1 MPFSVAWSKMWHDDG
16 SIVAALVNCNSS
28 CLSVRACVSSSS
40 SLVATW
46 PDDVSPSVLPDA
58 VAVLI
63 LMHAQRSGAVDT
75 MPGGSILTV
84 SPPTNNRPLQHVV
97 KSKRTTLG
105 RHCQCTLTLPL
116 DIAIGTAAVGELL
129 HHNVYQNKFD
139 VRQPHLRPLT
149 LHKQNNKHVGQK
161 MNG

>member
-58 VAVLI
+58 VAVVLI

-97 KSKRTTLG
+97 KSKSATLG
-105 RHCQCTLTLPL
+105 RHCQCALTLPL
-116 DIAIGTAAVGELL
+116 DIAIGTAVGGELL
-129 HHNVYQNKFD
+129 QHNVYQ
-139 VRQPHLRPLT
+139 RQPHLRPFT